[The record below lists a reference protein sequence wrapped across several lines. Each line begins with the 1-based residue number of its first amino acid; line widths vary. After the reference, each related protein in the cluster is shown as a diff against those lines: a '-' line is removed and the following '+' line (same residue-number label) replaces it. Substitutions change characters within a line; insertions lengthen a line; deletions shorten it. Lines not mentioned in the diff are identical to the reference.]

1 MAEATAIIDITI
13 QGYAQLNAAIDSVAK
28 LKQEQKDLDRQI
40 AAGTITLEQYT
51 QQRAQNTRAIAEANL
66 NVQDLRRSL
75 QQQMAAERTATALA
89 EDRTGSLIEMRRELG
104 LLNRQYAQL
113 SRTEREAATGTGL
126 QTQIQNLDRD
136 IRAIE
141 QPIGQFQRN
150 VGNYANSVFD
160 ALSQIHPAFGAIGD
174 AIQGI
179 TQAQE
184 ALTAAN
190 ELYQAAITGNNAA
203 QGVNVA
209 LTDAQIVANEANTAA
224 QIGAAG
230 ATNTAAAAQKGLNL
244 AMLANPIGLVIVA
257 IAALLVYFTQF
268 DGAMDAMEQAWA
280 GIQAAM
286 KPFIKTMGELGKTII
301 EVAKTA
307 IAPFIEGFKVLGKLI
322 QGDFDGAIQAAKD
335 GFKNVG
341 DQIVKT
347 KDATLAYTDSLAGM
361 GEEMGKAYTAAAD
374 LKQQMQ
380 DLEDQEA
387 LLALNRVRREKEIA
401 QLERSADNRNQSAQK
416 RLASLEEAKKKQL
429 ALSKDIADVE
439 QTAAQLQVKDIL
451 KNAGLKEKYWAKDVQ
466 FTSKQID
473 RYGIILKRLSDE
485 GKLQGN
491 LGEHVKG
498 LEEALQK
505 QLKAEEAINDVNL
518 DYAAKTGKLRNAI
531 DADRVQLIAKQ
542 TAAMDK
548 AREAQ
553 IRLLELQT
561 ETARGDE
568 QIMAAQKALLAA
580 KLQDDLKAA
589 QSDAIKLELRKKY
602 NQDLEALEMAAMES
616 RAKQEAEFRA
626 SVEGF
631 QLQQI
636 EDANK
641 RKLAAILEAE
651 ANLGLSQE
659 AADLA
664 RLEAEAEHLQQLL
677 EYQKQFGIDT
687 IDTENAINQAKID
700 SKEEALKKQEKIA
713 AAEKEITKNVV
724 NSMSS
729 LLSIAAGN
737 SVVSAEFSKMLA
749 LTQIA
754 IDTAQAI
761 SGVVAASATFS
772 KDPITFAVTLTGGI
786 ASVLANIAQ
795 ATSILSGA
803 NSPAAPSFAKM
814 ARGGFVGGNLHSN
827 GGTMA
832 ELERGEMVMTRGA
845 VAQYGSLLNDLNV
858 SGGGVG
864 SAPIATSVE
873 AAQNDMR
880 QGKAIEANEA
890 ANVSLNTRD
899 FARVQRFNTQP
910 RDLARL

>member
-51 QQRAQNTRAIAEANL
+51 RDRAINTRAIAEANS

-89 EDRTGSLIEMRRELG
+89 EDRTGSLVEMRRELG

-160 ALSQIHPAFGAIGD
+160 ALSTIHPAFGEIAN
-174 AIQGI
+174 AIQGLQGA
-179 TQAQE
+179 TE
-184 ALTAAN
+184 ALTAVSEAFNLVQTAN
-190 ELYQAAITGNNAA
+190 VVVTGE
-203 QGVNVA
+203 
-209 LTDAQIVANEANTAA
+209 QIVATEGQVVTNNQATISQNALTGALFR
-224 QIGAAG
+224 GNAAG
-230 ATNTAAAAQKGLNL
+230 KAFNL
-244 AMLANPIGLVIVA
+244 TMLANPIGLVIVA

-268 DGAMDAMEQAWA
+268 DGALDALEQGWA
-280 GIQAAM
+280 GVQAAL
-286 KPFIKTMGELGKTII
+286 KPVVKTLGELGKAII
-301 EVAKTA
+301 EFIKLAVS
-307 IAPFIEGFKVLGKLI
+307 PLIEGFKVLSKLVT
-322 QGDFDGAIQAAKD
+322 GDVDGAIQAVKD
-335 GFKNVG
+335 GIKNVG
-341 DQIVKT
+341 DQAQKT
-347 KDATLAYTDSLAGM
+347 KEATESYTKSLAGM
-361 GEEMGKAYTAAAD
+361 GSEMAKAYTAAAD
-374 LKQQMQ
+374 LQKQIQ
-380 DLEDQEA
+380 DLEDQEST
-387 LLALNRVRREKEIA
+387 LALNRIRREKEIA
-401 QLERSADNRNQSAQK
+401 QLERNADNRNQSAQK

-429 ALSKDIADVE
+429 ALSTEAAAIEAKQAELKVKQTLRDAGLADSYFAKNKKY
-439 QTAAQLQVKDIL
+439 TAAEIEGLGDTLQK
-451 KNAGLKEKYWAKDVQ
+451 
-466 FTSKQID
+466 
-473 RYGIILKRLSDE
+473 LSNQ
-485 GKLQGN
+485 GKL
-491 LGEHVKG
+491 LGDLNKHRTA
-498 LEEALQK
+498 LAEALTT
-505 QLKAEEAINDVNL
+505 QLKAEQAINDVNL
-518 DYAAKTGKLRNAI
+518 DYAAKTGKIRNAI
-531 DADRVQLIAKQ
+531 DAERNQLLAKQ
-542 TAAMDK
+542 TEATDK

-561 ETARGDE
+561 QTARGDE
-568 QIMAAQKALLAA
+568 QTMAAQKALLAA

-589 QSDAIKLELRKKY
+589 QSDALKLELKKKY
-602 NQDLEALEMAAMES
+602 NQDLEALDFEAAQN
-616 RAKQEAEFRA
+616 RAKQMAEFA
-626 SVEGF
+626 ATVEG
-631 QLQQI
+631 QELARI
-636 EDANK
+636 EEANK

-677 EYQKQFGIDT
+677 EYQRQFGIDT
-687 IDTENAINQAKID
+687 IDTENEINAARIE
-700 SKEEALKKQEKIA
+700 SKKQAADQASKIQE
-713 AAEKEITKNVV
+713 AEFQTAKNTV
-724 NSMSS
+724 NAMSS
-729 LLSIAAGN
+729 LMSILAGN
-737 SVVSAEFSKMLA
+737 SAVSADFQKMVA

-754 IDTAQAI
+754 IDTAQSIAGI
-761 SGVVAASATFS
+761 VRIASTTS
-772 KDPITFAVTLTGGI
+772 PDPITYGVQLTGGI

-795 ATSILSGA
+795 ATSIISGA

-845 VAQYGSLLNDLNV
+845 VSQYAPMLNAMNV

-864 SAPIATSVE
+864 SAPVATSVE
-873 AAQNDMR
+873 AAANDLR
-880 QGKAIEANEA
+880 QSKAIEANEA